1 MYDLHME
8 EGLVISLQI
17 LLFLNDRSIVNFCGC
32 GVGGGGGGVT
42 ELVIFCGRRKCMAPN
57 PKQ

>member
-17 LLFLNDRSIVNFCGC
+17 LLFLNDRSIVNFFGC
-32 GVGGGGGGVT
+32 GVRGGGGVT
-42 ELVIFCGRRKCMAPN
+42 ELVIFCGRRKCMVPN
-57 PKQ
+57 SKE

>member
-17 LLFLNDRSIVNFCGC
+17 LLFLNDRSIVNFFGC
-32 GVGGGGGGVT
+32 GVRGGGGVT
-42 ELVIFCGRRKCMAPN
+42 ELVIFCGRR
-57 PKQ
+57 